1 MQYLITPP
9 FLFYTAAPSFVDDQN
24 RKHVSIRVSEEFQKL
39 KRSNDKNRLLRY
51 IVFKLSDDYSEIQV
65 EHAEADNDWDSFRER
80 LLSATSK
87 SKTGAVGKGPRYAVY
102 DFGFKFDGRE
112 INKIILIAWSPDDA
126 GVHPKMIYAASKEAL
141 KRSLEGYAYEIQAND
156 SDDLEYASVLNAV
169 LAKVNA

>member
-1 MQYLITPP
+1 MSQSG
-9 FLFYTAAPSFVDDQN
+9 A
-24 RKHVSIRVSEEFQKL
+24 KVSPDVSEQFQIL

-51 IVFKLSDDYSEIQV
+51 VIFKLSDDYSEIVV
-65 EHAEADNDWDSFRER
+65 EHAEPNSDWEDFREK
-80 LLSATSK
+80 LLNATAK
-87 SKTGAVGKGPRYAVY
+87 SKTGAVGKGPRYAAY
-102 DFGFKFDGRE
+102 DFGFKFDGRD

-156 SDDLEYASVLNAV
+156 SDDLEYDSVLKAV

>member
-1 MQYLITPP
+1 MISLV
-9 FLFYTAAPSFVDDQN
+9 FRAKVSAA
-24 RKHVSIRVSEEFQKL
+24 VSEEFQKL